1 MVQKPLSDIS
11 GARAG
16 LQSALMKLWKGIEI
30 IDSIAQKDLV
40 SVHKGRVDTV
50 KAVLAEGVTN
60 IFADDLKAFNMS
72 LRHSMKELMSKPAAD
87 IIASDLKTWNDSLV
101 KLQDSLPT
109 ASDLGRSFNV

>member
-101 KLQDSLPT
+101 KLQDSSST
-109 ASDLGRSFNV
+109 DSDLGRSLNV